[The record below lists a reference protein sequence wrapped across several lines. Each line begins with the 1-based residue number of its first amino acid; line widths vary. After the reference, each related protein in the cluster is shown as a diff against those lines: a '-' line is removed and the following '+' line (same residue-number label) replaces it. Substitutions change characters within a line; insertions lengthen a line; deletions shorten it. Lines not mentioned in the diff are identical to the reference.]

1 MFKIHVPVFSNLIL
15 HKISLPLHEHSTLRH
30 QYFLQLTPTE
40 PGTTNL
46 PYLNRHLLFFPAI
59 LVQLNLS

>member
-1 MFKIHVPVFSNLIL
+1 MNTP
-15 HKISLPLHEHSTLRH
+15 PLGH

-46 PYLNRHLLFFPAI
+46 PYLNRHLLFFFPAI

>member
-1 MFKIHVPVFSNLIL
+1 MNTP
-15 HKISLPLHEHSTLRH
+15 PLGH

-59 LVQLNLS
+59 LANLTLAKND

>member
-1 MFKIHVPVFSNLIL
+1 MNTP
-15 HKISLPLHEHSTLRH
+15 PLGH

-59 LVQLNLS
+59 LVQPNLS